1 MTTKELTNRIAG
13 KTGMTKRESE
23 QLMAAAVD
31 VITECL
37 NEDQT
42 VLLQNFG
49 LLSIK
54 ERPQREVMNPKTG
67 EKRMAEAKRVIT
79 FTANTTLKQQVR

>member
-67 EKRMAEAKRVIT
+67 EKRIAEAKRVIT

>member
-67 EKRMAEAKRVIT
+67 EKRIAEAKRVIS